1 MIQKIIILLSL
12 LLIVII
18 IIYNS
23 THEYIKEHM
32 GIINDIGSIHNFYNP
47 NLIDPVIFNKSDS
60 YDMGMIV
67 YGSPYD
73 DKKKMILPT
82 DKGNKGL
89 TKEVLLQK
97 SKDVRALNIKNLIVN
112 IQKDEDAI
120 EKLKLYTYPKI
131 ASIAMILTSYDPSA
145 SWEIITEVNK
155 IEKDTAKIETYF
167 KDKLKEYQGYYDDT
181 EIKNISDEMYQTLQ
195 TNLTKNKKIIE
206 DYKKTNNVEPTTT
219 ITNIG
224 TTTTIGTTTIG
235 TTTIGTTTTLQ
246 TL

>member
-1 MIQKIIILLSL
+1 
-12 LLIVII
+12 
-18 IIYNS
+18 
-23 THEYIKEHM
+23 
-32 GIINDIGSIHNFYNP
+32 
-47 NLIDPVIFNKSDS
+47 
-60 YDMGMIV
+60 
-67 YGSPYD
+67 
-73 DKKKMILPT
+73 
-82 DKGNKGL
+82 
-89 TKEVLLQK
+89 
-97 SKDVRALNIKNLIVN
+97 
-112 IQKDEDAI
+112 
-120 EKLKLYTYPKI
+120 
-131 ASIAMILTSYDPSA
+131 MILTSYDPSA

-206 DYKKTNNVEPTTT
+206 DYKKTNNLEPTTT